1 MIFMQASDVF
11 FHDFTSWYDK
21 NQKKTFQDFFH
32 FLAFPTVSARSES
45 LPALKKCAQFL
56 KQEYEA
62 IDYKCTIVETNFAPC
77 LIVEKMINPAY
88 ETVLFY
94 NHYDVQPEEPLELWN
109 SNPFQAVIK
118 DEAVYARGAEDNK
131 GQCFYVLTALKA
143 IHDLKKQPKV
153 NIKVIIEGEE
163 EVGSTHLSHVL
174 DSESARL
181 KADHLFVVDS
191 GMKSL
196 DHPVIGIG
204 ARGVLTYELSIKTAN
219 TDLHSGEHGGITYSA
234 TRAIVDVLA
243 KCFDKNGKVVIPG
256 FYDQVKKYHLDPNLY
271 DIGFDKE
278 DYIKTFGTKVFAN
291 LPETSV
297 VESNWLYPTLEI
309 NGIYGGYA
317 GEGFKTVL
325 PAQAMAKLSIR
336 TVPNQ
341 DPVKLTESLKEFF
354 QKNLHPEIEWDLK
367 IHGLGDYV
375 VSSPDY
381 KCVKVA
387 QKAYSDVFGKPCK
400 FSLCGG
406 SIPITAKLAKATGSQ
421 PVLIGTGLI
430 DDNIHAPNERFRIE
444 SFKKGFLTIA
454 RILDILDKTT

>member
-1 MIFMQASDVF
+1 MQASDDF
-11 FHDFTSWYDK
+11 FHDFTQWYDK
-21 NQKKTFQDFFH
+21 NQKKIFQEFFH

-45 LPALKKCAQFL
+45 LPVLEKCAHFL
-56 KQEYEA
+56 KQQYES
-62 IDYKCTIVETNFAPC
+62 IGYQCTIVPTNFAPC
-77 LIVEKMINPAY
+77 LIAEKIIDPKF

-94 NHYDVQPEEPLELWN
+94 NHYDVQPEEPLELWD
-109 SNPFQAVIK
+109 SKPFEAVIK
-118 DEAVYARGAEDNK
+118 NEAVYARGAQDNK
-131 GQCFYVLTALKA
+131 GQCFYLLTALKA
-143 IHDLKKQPKV
+143 IHELKKHPKV

-174 DSESARL
+174 EIEANRL

-196 DHPVIGIG
+196 NHPVIGIG
-204 ARGVLTYELSIKTAN
+204 ARGILTYDLVIKTAN

-234 TRAIVDVLA
+234 TRALVDLLA
-243 KCFDKNGKVVIPG
+243 KCFDKEGKVVIPG
-256 FYDQVKKYHLDPNLY
+256 FYDHIRKYQLDANSY
-271 DIGFDKE
+271 DIEFDQEEYK
-278 DYIKTFGTKVFAN
+278 KTFGTKVFSN
-291 LPETSV
+291 LPGTTV
-297 VESNWLYPTLEI
+297 VESNWIYPVLEI

-325 PAQAMAKLSIR
+325 PAQAIAKLSIR
-336 TVPNQ
+336 TVPDQ
-341 DPVKLTESLKEFF
+341 DPIKLTEAMKEFF
-354 QKNLHPEIEWDLK
+354 RKNLNPEIEWDLK

-375 VSSPDY
+375 VSSPNF
-381 KCVKVA
+381 KCVKIA
-387 QKAYSDVFGKPCK
+387 QKAYTDVFGKPCK

-430 DDNIHAPNERFRIE
+430 DDNIHAPNEKFRIE

-454 RILDILDKTT
+454 RILDILNKTT